1 MKIEG
6 RWGDCKYNDDNIII
20 MVKTMIIIMIVMVT
34 TMMMMMMM
42 MQSAILCCP
51 LPGISQRVRLR
62 LEGNKKDKTAGWD
75 RLKVFSLSPWKQISS
90 TSSAAA
96 SRLTVISLSPSKQLS
111 LKCYFHFRKLGTKL
125 FFWLHHLQQIFAK
138 CSKQMVTTMTKT
150 VTKYPNDVIPCGG

>member
-6 RWGDCKYNDDNIII
+6 RWGDCKDNDGNIII
-20 MVKTMIIIMIVMVT
+20 MVKTMIIIMIIMVT
-34 TMMMMMMM
+34 TMMMM

-62 LEGNKKDKTAGWD
+62 LEGNKTDKTAGWD

-111 LKCYFHFRKLGTKL
+111 LKCYFHFRKFGTKL
-125 FFWLHHLQQIFAK
+125 FFRLHHLQPILAK
-138 CSKQMVTTMTKT
+138 CSKQMMTTMTKT